1 MKYFSFYSNSYPS
14 ICGKS
19 NGHHMY
25 IHIGRTAA
33 ATASLKVSL
42 ASGSSSAKWN
52 ILTRQIECD
61 TKWTAPDGCSMWL
74 TGTSGEWSM
83 YGYTS
88 GTTDTEYLMNQ
99 NYRVSKEIKKEL
111 STTSNADRVQDL
123 YYIPAQLTQYFA
135 LIK

>member
-1 MKYFSFYSNSYPS
+1 MKYFSFHSNSYPS

-99 NYRVSKEIKKEL
+99 NYRVSKEIKKRL
-111 STTSNADRVQDL
+111 STTSNAESSLLTSLRVRRSLGD
-123 YYIPAQLTQYFA
+123 I
-135 LIK
+135 